1 MPATVETVGEM
12 TVAEFRALVEDIVR
26 DQLAELLGD
35 PDEGLELRPEFLRL
49 LEERRNRFANGA
61 ETLSLDDAFAAAG
74 DD

>member
-26 DQLAELLGD
+26 DQLAELLRD
-35 PDEGLELRPEFLRL
+35 PDEGLELHPEFLRR
-49 LEERRNRFANGA
+49 LEDRRNRFANEG
-61 ETLSLDDAFAAAG
+61 ETVSLDEAFAAAG